1 MTKNPPPHFFSKVTH
16 SRYFFSPHFAQ
27 IIPSYA
33 SRRKRSFSFAR
44 KRSSMIPLSL
54 TNPTT
59 ARRAALILA
68 KCTIWRWGPGVDID
82 MQYWSFENYAPM
94 ALSYSHRSL
103 TFPSDAYSE
112 ISGVIRRAAQN
123 LSTSFVATLPV
134 HTSNVCNAL
143 LWSHHASS

>member
-1 MTKNPPPHFFSKVTH
+1 
-16 SRYFFSPHFAQ
+16 
-27 IIPSYA
+27 
-33 SRRKRSFSFAR
+33 
-44 KRSSMIPLSL
+44 MISLSL

-68 KCTIWRWGPGVDID
+68 KCTLWRWGPGVDID
-82 MQYWSFENYAPM
+82 MQCWSFENYTRM

-112 ISGVIRRAAQN
+112 ISGVIRRAAQK

-134 HTSNVCNAL
+134 QNVCNAL
-143 LWSHHASS
+143 LWSHHASSYGEI